1 MDTPIYTPPE
11 NPLFNMARYCIAASA
26 AATPGK
32 PALIVV
38 ASPDATPSEI
48 WTYADLEDAVLRTAG
63 ALRALGLA
71 PGDRVMIRLDN
82 TSAYAI
88 LFFGAIA
95 AGLVALPASNQLTD
109 REALFLLQDSA
120 AAALASALPLHEA
133 QPSEIAT
140 YRDPGLRRDDGSGRG
155 TGLLIS
161 DVTPTEV
168 GVQTRLPQEAIRRQ
182 SDPLPARDT
191 TPLFLSP
198 DDVARMMRE
207 GPRID
212 YAATH
217 AEDPAFLIY
226 TSGTT
231 ANPKGVLHANRV
243 AIGRRPMY
251 QGWYGIGGEDRV
263 FHAGAFNW
271 TFTLGVGLTD
281 PWANGA
287 TAIIY
292 TGEKEPALWP
302 RLINRTGA
310 TIFAG
315 VPALMR
321 QILKY
326 GNVTPRT
333 MPSLRHAL
341 IAGEA
346 PPPGL
351 FEAWRAQTGTD
362 LYEGLG
368 MSELST
374 YISTAPT
381 VPRKPGTVGKAQPGR
396 NVVIIPVEGENVP
409 LPPDTEGLVAVHRSD
424 PGLMLGYWNRPA
436 EQADVVRGEWFVGG
450 DLGRM
455 DAEGYITHE
464 GRNNEIIKALGYRVS
479 PAEVEAVLAQHP
491 DVAEVACAEVAVRT
505 DVHVVGAFIVP
516 KGEARPDSEAIRAF
530 ASERLAAYKCPREI
544 RFLDKLPRTANG
556 KIRRAAL
563 ANA

>member
-1 MDTPIYTPPE
+1 MHTPIYSPPA
-11 NPLFNMARYCIAASA
+11 NPLFNMARYCIAASTA
-26 AATPGK
+26 AVPGK

-38 ASPDATPSEI
+38 ADPSAAPSEI

-71 PGDRVMIRLDN
+71 PGDRIMIRLDN

-88 LFFGAIA
+88 LFFGAVA
-95 AGLVALPASNQLTD
+95 AGLIALPASNQLTD
-109 REALFLLQDSA
+109 PEALFLAADSGA
-120 AAALASALPLHEA
+120 AA
-133 QPSEIAT
+133 IAC
-140 YRDPGLRRDDGSGRG
+140 
-155 TGLLIS
+155 
-161 DVTPTEV
+161 
-168 GVQTRLPQEAIRRQ
+168 A
-182 SDPLPARDT
+182 
-191 TPLFLSP
+191 TPLDLSGLPHSPLVLSP
-198 DDVARMMRE
+198 ADVRRMMRE

-243 AIGRRPMY
+243 ASGRRPMY
-251 QGWYGIGGEDRV
+251 QGWYGIGAEDRV

-292 TGEKEPALWP
+292 TGDKDPALWP
-302 RLINRTGA
+302 RLISKTGA

-326 GNVTPRT
+326 GNVTPRA

-341 IAGEA
+341 IAGET

-351 FEAWRAQTGTD
+351 FEAWRAETGTD
-362 LYEGLG
+362 IYEGLG

-396 NVVIIPVEGENVP
+396 TVVIIPVEGDNTP
-409 LPPDTEGLVAVHRSD
+409 LPPGTEGLVAVHRSD

-436 EQADVVRGEWFVGG
+436 EQADVLRGEWFVGG

-455 DAEGYITHE
+455 DTEGYITHE

-479 PAEVEAVLAQHP
+479 PAEVEAVLARHP
-491 DVAEVACAEVAVRT
+491 DVAEVACAEVAVRA

-516 KGEARPDSEAIRAF
+516 RGCAHPDSDSIRAF
-530 ASERLAAYKCPREI
+530 ASEQLAAYKCPREI

-556 KIRRAAL
+556 KVRRAAL
-563 ANA
+563 AHSV